1 MSLSRELTL
10 QATHI
15 DANVFRTLRQ
25 MFAKLQLQPISRLPW
40 AVGLCAPISPVSN
53 ICLPL
58 ASGRFW
64 CGRAEEGKARAAGM
78 TPFPFT

>member
-10 QATHI
+10 QATHN
-15 DANVFRTLRQ
+15 DATVFRTLRQ

-53 ICLPL
+53 IMFTSC
-58 ASGRFW
+58 FW
-64 CGRAEEGKARAAGM
+64 QILVWPR
-78 TPFPFT
+78 

>member
-40 AVGLCAPISPVSN
+40 AVGLCAPISPVSTYVY
-53 ICLPL
+53 LLLL
-58 ASGRFW
+58 ADFGV
-64 CGRAEEGKARAAGM
+64 AALKKAKLVLLG
-78 TPFPFT
+78 